1 MNRLRKA
8 QSLLIA
14 LALACASAFAQSESP
29 EGWRQR
35 PPAPVPARPLALP
48 VAREVK
54 LANGLTLVLVEDH
67 RAPLVTLAAGVPQ
80 KINWRHTVAELT
92 TQMTLV
98 EATADLLTEGAGEE
112 FAGAVESLGAQVD
125 SSAGADYAILNGVV
139 ISENAERLLAL
150 FAGAL
155 TRPKFIAREVTLYK
169 NSRIDR
175 LNVER
180 QEASFLA
187 REHFNQLVYGAHPYA
202 FSAPTPRSVRA
213 LSRARVEQFYKAVY
227 APADAVV
234 VIVGDFDAAR
244 MTATARATLGRWRVV
259 KQPSHAGLATRVAAR
274 RQRPR
279 RAGRIASR
287 RDAAEAATRL
297 AASRAEPMTSTK
309 GARRIYLID
318 RPGSDQANFRIGNLA
333 LARTDADYYALLVAN
348 AILGDGTGSRL
359 FQDIRERQGFAYDVA
374 SAVSA
379 LRTGGAFFGFAQ
391 SRNEVAA
398 AAIKAMLEEFERL
411 KNAEVSAEDLQS
423 AKHYL
428 TGLFSL
434 SLATQGGVADEL
446 LTMKLLGLGED
457 YLKDYRARVE
467 AVTAADVQR
476 VARRYVHTDDATV
489 VVVGDAAQLRKEL
502 AALGPVVVKGA
513 AR

>member
-1 MNRLRKA
+1 MA
-8 QSLLIA
+8 M
-14 LALACASAFAQSESP
+14 ALACAGAFAQSRPP
-29 EGWRQR
+29 EGWRQH

-48 VAREVK
+48 AVREIK

-67 RAPLVTLAAGVPQ
+67 RAPVVTLAAGVPQ

-112 FAGAVESLGAQVD
+112 FARAVESLGAQVD
-125 SSAGADYAILNGVV
+125 SNAGADYAILNGVV
-139 ISENAERLLAL
+139 IAENADRLLAL
-150 FAGAL
+150 FAEAL
-155 TRPKFIAREVTLYK
+155 TRPRFLAKEVALYK

-187 REHFNQLVYGAHPYA
+187 REHFNRLIYGAHPYA

-213 LSRARVEQFYKAVY
+213 LSRARVEQFYRATY
-227 APADAVV
+227 SPADTVV
-234 VIVGDFDAAR
+234 VIVGDFNAAAIER
-244 MTATARATLGRWRVV
+244 TARATLGRWQTTNRPSRVV
-259 KQPSHAGLATRVAAR
+259 ASSRAAS
-274 RQRPR
+274 RQRLR
-279 RAGRIASR
+279 RAGRIAR
-287 RDAAEAATRL
+287 RASVAKDITSPA
-297 AASRAEPMTSTK
+297 AASAEPTAAANKT
-309 GARRIYLID
+309 ARRIYLID
-318 RPGSDQANFRIGNLA
+318 RPGSDQANFRIGNQA
-333 LARTDADYYALLVAN
+333 LARTDKDYYALLVAN

-411 KNAEVSAEDLQS
+411 RDAEVSAEDLAS
-423 AKHYL
+423 AKNYL

-434 SLATQGGVADEL
+434 SLATQGGIADEL

-457 YLKDYRARVE
+457 YLNDYRARVE

-489 VVVGDAAQLRKEL
+489 VVVGDAARLRKDL
-502 AALGPVVVKGA
+502 AALGLVIVEGGA
-513 AR
+513 R

>member
-1 MNRLRKA
+1 LN
-8 QSLLIA
+8 S
-14 LALACASAFAQSESP
+14 
-29 EGWRQR
+29 
-35 PPAPVPARPLALP
+35 
-48 VAREVK
+48 
-54 LANGLTLVLVEDH
+54 
-67 RAPLVTLAAGVPQ
+67 
-80 KINWRHTVAELT
+80 
-92 TQMTLV
+92 QMTLV

-112 FAGAVESLGAQVD
+112 FARAVESLGAQVD

-139 ISENAERLLAL
+139 IAENAPALLTL
-150 FAGAL
+150 FADAL

-202 FSAPTPRSVRA
+202 FSAPTPRAVRA
-213 LSRARVEQFYKAVY
+213 LSRARVEQFYKATY
-227 APADAVV
+227 SPADTVV
-234 VIVGDFDAAR
+234 VIVGDFDAVAIEAR
-244 MTATARATLGRWRVV
+244 ARATLGRWQASKPTRRRLSRPQSSRVRTITR
-259 KQPSHAGLATRVAAR
+259 PYRANLSSAPAAT
-274 RQRPR
+274 
-279 RAGRIASR
+279 S
-287 RDAAEAATRL
+287 AEAVKPTNGA
-297 AASRAEPMTSTK
+297 
-309 GARRIYLID
+309 ARRIYLIN

-333 LARTDADYYALLVAN
+333 LARTDKDYYALLVAN

-379 LRTGGAFFGFAQ
+379 LKTGGAFFGFAQ

-398 AAIKAMLEEFERL
+398 AAIKAMLAEFERL
-411 KNAEVSAEDLQS
+411 RDSEVSAEDLQN

-434 SLATQGGVADEL
+434 TLATQNGIADEL
-446 LTMKLLGLGED
+446 LTMKLLGLGAD
-457 YLKDYRARVE
+457 YLTDYRARIE

-489 VVVGDAAQLRKEL
+489 VVVGDAAQLRKGL
-502 AALGPVVVKGA
+502 AALGTVVTT
-513 AR
+513 R